1 MDNLTSCALPPRTGE
16 IKKIHIK
23 DKLKDLGLVFEDL
36 ILGDFDNIGEFTA
49 KKSRNPDHPLY
60 SAAGAYFRPNYERG
74 ILIYQLIR
82 HYEID
87 SFLEIGFGR
96 GYGTFCAAMA
106 MAHKGSG
113 KVVTID
119 PNLNKDFLEQLSRVF
134 PADWFQRI
142 EFRQGTSQDVLP
154 NLDEDFDFIYID
166 GDHTYEGVKYDWDN
180 TKDKYNK
187 ILLFDD
193 YHLPSKNDGGEA
205 IQCAHLID
213 QIDDKSKE
221 LIIMDRRI
229 FFDDRQIPD
238 EEIDYGQVLLTKD

>member
-1 MDNLTSCALPPRTGE
+1 MDNLTTRTLPPRTGE

-60 SAAGAYFRPNYERG
+60 SAAGAFFRPNYERG

-166 GDHTYEGVKYDWDN
+166 GNAGSGQEKGETIFNWYCKLKPGGIYSGHDYYKKYPLTIENVNKFAERYEKQLNFTTERKFNSWWVVK
-180 TKDKYNK
+180 
-187 ILLFDD
+187 
-193 YHLPSKNDGGEA
+193 
-205 IQCAHLID
+205 
-213 QIDDKSKE
+213 
-221 LIIMDRRI
+221 
-229 FFDDRQIPD
+229 
-238 EEIDYGQVLLTKD
+238 